1 MYKVIGM
8 MSGSSM
14 DGMDLCHC
22 SFKEENG
29 KWHYSIIKAIT
40 IKYPPIWLE
49 KLKNAP
55 DLNSKDLLLMH
66 FEYGKW
72 IGEKIKENFS
82 LKETDFISSHG
93 HTVFHQAEKGLTFQ
107 LGHGQNIAIE
117 SGIPCISDYRTTDIL
132 LGGNGA
138 PLVPIGDQLLFGDFF
153 ACVNLGGFANIS
165 YTETD
170 SLYAWDICP
179 VNVTLNYLSNKLGI
193 EYDKN
198 GEISR
203 SGKLLKS
210 LLDDLNSLDYYKKNP
225 PKSLGREWL
234 EKNLLP
240 LIEESKSKTQD
251 LLRTLTEHSA
261 IQIAKNLDKLGHE
274 KRILFTGG
282 GSLNKFLIE
291 RINSLSGQIISV
303 PDNELVN
310 YKEALVFAF
319 LGILR
324 IQNKINVINTVTGAK
339 KSSSSGVIFQ
349 P

>member
-22 SFKEENG
+22 NFEEKNG

-40 IKYPPIWLE
+40 IKYPQLWLQ

-55 DLNSKDLLLMH
+55 NLGSKDLLLLH

-72 IGEKIKENFS
+72 IGQKIRENFS
-82 LKETDFISSHG
+82 TEQIDFISSHG
-93 HTVFHQAEKGLTFQ
+93 HTIFHQAEEGLTFQ

-117 SGIPCISDYRTTDIL
+117 SGITCISDFRTTDVL
-132 LGGNGA
+132 LGGNAA

-165 YTETD
+165 YTEND

-179 VNVTLNYLSNKLGI
+179 VNIALNYLSNKLGL

-198 GEISR
+198 GEIAG
-203 SGKLLKS
+203 SGNLLKP
-210 LLDDLNSLDYYKKNP
+210 LLNDLNSLDFYQKKP

-234 EKNLLP
+234 EENLLP
-240 LIEESKSKTQD
+240 LIGKSKSETKD
-251 LLRTLTEHSA
+251 LLRTLSEHSA
-261 IQIAKNLDKLGHE
+261 IQIANTLNSLGKE
-274 KRILFTGG
+274 KQILFTGG
-282 GSLNKFLIE
+282 GSLNSFLME
-291 RINSLSGQIISV
+291 RIKSLSSHFISI
-303 PDNELVN
+303 PNNELIN

-319 LGILR
+319 LGVLKT
-324 IQNKINVINTVTGAK
+324 QKKINVINTVTGAK